1 MQQLEWRNDREF
13 SVAGVK
19 FECAPL
25 GDYSGKTTSE
35 RFLLLKDRGSIEQ
48 YATVF
53 RGEQP
58 KNILEFGIFQG
69 GSPALF
75 ALWFEA
81 QKFVGIDIAEPIPA
95 FDEFCRTHPVGNR
108 ISTYYR
114 TSQDDR
120 PKVEDIVRREFG
132 NAPIDLIIDDASHY
146 YEYTRATFE
155 IAFPLLRPG
164 GTYVIE
170 DWGWAHWADV
180 HSHYL
185 GKPPLSI
192 LIMELVMLCASRYD
206 LISDIQIYPA
216 FAFIHK
222 SPAAPPMEN
231 FKLDGSYHARNI
243 EIRQPHLMEFSE
255 LGTMFGKKVRERAE
269 RRVRRTKEKI
279 KRAIK
284 GKGKRK

>member
-1 MQQLEWRNDREF
+1 MRELEWRSDREF
-13 SVAGVK
+13 TVGGVN

-25 GDYSGKTTSE
+25 GDYTGKTTSE

-53 RGEQP
+53 KQEQP
-58 KNILEFGIFQG
+58 KTILEFGIFQG

-75 ALWFEA
+75 SLWFDA

-95 FDEFCRTHPVGNR
+95 FDEFCRTHPIGSR
-108 ISTYYR
+108 IRTHYR
-114 TSQDDR
+114 TSQNDR
-120 PKVEDIVRREFG
+120 ARVEEIVRQEFG
-132 NAPIDLIIDDASHY
+132 STPIDLVIDDASHY
-146 YEYTRATFE
+146 YEYTREAFE

-164 GTYVIE
+164 GMYVIE
-170 DWGWAHWADV
+170 DWGWAHWPNV

-185 GKPPLSI
+185 GRAPLSI
-192 LIMELVMLCASRYD
+192 LIMELVMLCASRHD
-206 LISDIQIYPA
+206 LISNIQIFPA

-222 SPAAPPMEN
+222 SPAAPSMKN
-231 FKLDGSYHARNI
+231 FKLEGSYLKRNI

-255 LGTMFGKKVRERAE
+255 IGSLFGKKVRERAE

-279 KRAIK
+279 TRAIK
-284 GKGKRK
+284 GKGKR